1 EEETVNFGSPRLFRL
16 TMGMMRWGINGRTF
30 DMDGVAD
37 DEIVKLGTTEVW
49 EFANDAS
56 AMMAMPHSMH
66 LHGAQF
72 RVLDR
77 TSSGRQTGLR
87 ESIVDAGL
95 KDTVLVLPGERVK
108 ILAPFSRYA
117 GLFPYHC
124 HMLEHGDAG
133 MMRNYSVRA

>member
-1 EEETVNFGSPRLFRL
+1 
-16 TMGMMRWGINGRTF
+16 
-30 DMDGVAD
+30 MDGVAD
-37 DEIVKLGTTEVW
+37 DEIVKLGTSEVW

-77 TSSGRQTGLR
+77 MSSGRRTELR
-87 ESIVDAGL
+87 ESLLDAGL
-95 KDTVLVLPGERVK
+95 KDTVLVLPGERVR
-108 ILAPFSRYA
+108 ILAPFSRYT